1 MNGHSQTAW
10 REKCR
15 GRASAHVPICRP
27 TGEVAIATV
36 RADGGFSTDGEKPPE
51 AETTRRGLVPPKRC
65 DTLPRGNQMRQSRKG
80 EQLTPQ
86 QKYYQKGTSKSN

>member
-27 TGEVAIATV
+27 TGEVAMATV

-51 AETTRRGLVPPKRC
+51 AETMRSGLVATKHR

-80 EQLTPQ
+80 EQQTPQ
-86 QKYYQKGTSKSN
+86 QK